1 MGRKERELT
10 EHASPSYEDRSKNY
24 DKVVEL
30 PTAAPATPPEPKPVT
45 PPSKLHA
52 AAIAGMALCAIVGIL
67 ALLARITVGWPG
79 NSDRYVMAIFVFAGV
94 GFLTSASIAVFSAAR
109 QTYPTKLGPEKEE

>member
-10 EHASPSYEDRSKNY
+10 EHVSQPFKEGAPRYENI
-24 DKVVEL
+24 VEL
-30 PTAAPATPPEPKPVT
+30 PNAAPAPTPEPKKVT

-52 AAIAGMALCAIVGIL
+52 AAIAGMAICAIVGIL
-67 ALLARITVGWPG
+67 ALLARITIGWPG
-79 NSDRYVMAIFVFAGV
+79 DSDRYVMAIFVFAGV

-109 QTYPTKLGPEKEE
+109 HTYPTQLGPEKEE